1 MLYANSSDSIII
13 RRKDWELDISL
24 RQKIDIGAKST
35 SGGHAIDFAAKAGL
49 KFGYVAVKIFD
60 GNALT
65 PHTEDF
71 SMFSFPI
78 APRRRLKIGNMP
90 SVKEFFRWAR
100 RFGAEILCVFQGK
113 ATRLGGKKAR
123 RLGVLTIFKQA
134 LTLWSVG

>member
-78 APRRRLKIGNMP
+78 APNALECWVGFCTISYFCFDKCG
-90 SVKEFFRWAR
+90 VDEFCGER
-100 RFGAEILCVFQGK
+100 GPI
-113 ATRLGGKKAR
+113 
-123 RLGVLTIFKQA
+123 
-134 LTLWSVG
+134 